1 MTTHNLVRRY
11 AREDPQLLGNKSFL
25 RPRQCEASIVPNAR
39 RARISFILPLV
50 SYALLLPEGSD
61 LFNRGSGEAVHV
73 VSVSR
78 VAGVM
83 KTTFSITRTVL
94 APRAEKGLVFL
105 DLHFCVQPLIKF
117 HRHPCKRKTLVKKKR
132 KKKRKNS
139 DEPNEYS
146 LIFSLIS
153 MVCKT

>member
-25 RPRQCEASIVPNAR
+25 CPHQCEASIVQNAKP
-39 RARISFILPLV
+39 ARISFILPLV

-61 LFNRGSGEAVHV
+61 FFNRGSGEAVHV
-73 VSVSR
+73 VSVSG
-78 VAGVM
+78 VAGVT
-83 KTTFSITRTVL
+83 KTPFSITRTVL
-94 APRAEKGLVFL
+94 APRAEKGLIFL
-105 DLHFCVQPLIKF
+105 DPHFCVQPLIKF
-117 HRHPCKRKTLVKKKR
+117 HRHPCKRKTLVKKK